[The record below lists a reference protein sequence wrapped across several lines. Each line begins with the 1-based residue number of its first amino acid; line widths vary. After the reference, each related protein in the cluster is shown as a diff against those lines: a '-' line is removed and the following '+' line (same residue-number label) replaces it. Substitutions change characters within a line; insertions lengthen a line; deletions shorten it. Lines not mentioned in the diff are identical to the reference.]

1 MTYDAKTLKIS
12 HRTLKP
18 KNPKH
23 YLNPKPWPLNKTPW
37 YPKVLDNENMFSYPH
52 SIHLGWYLGG
62 CKFYPGTWELVSS
75 KYPSKGRL
83 ESRLLSTIHIKK
95 IYKDK
100 PFFTS
105 DIDMGEKLRVS

>member
-1 MTYDAKTLKIS
+1 MV
-12 HRTLKP
+12 
-18 KNPKH
+18 
-23 YLNPKPWPLNKTPW
+23 PWWVQVLPW
-37 YPKVLDNENMFSYPH
+37 NMR
-52 SIHLGWYLGG
+52 
-62 CKFYPGTWELVSS
+62 ELVSS